1 MRKAYGREPGSG
13 IRDSGVGG
21 RDSKGCHAART
32 LWVRGVLAVIALA
45 VCACNGNQA
54 GLNPHGPIARSIAVH
69 AWTLMTVCVAVYV
82 VVMIAFFIALGRRR
96 RETDDLPETT
106 ARLTRNVEIAV
117 GLTVVILIGIATSSV
132 IAGRGT
138 YSPSGAG
145 AITVDVIGHQWWWDF
160 QYHDVTPSDVITSP
174 NELHIPVGVPVVLK
188 VMSTDVIHSFWV
200 PNLMAKRDLIPGIV
214 TNTWIQADDP
224 GVYRGQCAEFCG
236 HQHAHMAFEVVAE
249 PMEKFQAWIR
259 QQRQPAQEPATD
271 QQRHGRDVFMQSPC
285 VTCHTIRGTEA
296 GSHVGPELTHV
307 ASRLTLAA
315 GTLPNARGHLAGWI
329 ANSQSI
335 KPGNRM
341 PPNPLG
347 PEDFQA
353 LLSYVRSLQ

>member
-1 MRKAYGREPGSG
+1 MTRPSSLRLRAPGLFA
-13 IRDSGVGG
+13 VG
-21 RDSKGCHAART
+21 S
-32 LWVRGVLAVIALA
+32 LFLAS
-45 VCACNGNQA
+45 CSGNQA
-54 GLNPHGPIARSIAVH
+54 ALNPHGPIARSIAVH
-69 AWTLMTVCVAVYV
+69 AWSLIAICSAVYV
-82 VVMIAFFIALGRRR
+82 AVMIVFFIALGRRR
-96 RETDDLPETT
+96 RESDDSPETT
-106 ARLTRNVEIAV
+106 ARLTRHVVIAV
-117 GLTVVILIGIATSSV
+117 ALTVLILVGMATSSV

-145 AITVDVIGHQWWWDF
+145 AITVDVVGHQWWWDF
-160 QYHDVTPSDVITSP
+160 QYHDITPSDVFTSP

-200 PNLMAKRDLIPGIV
+200 PNLMAKRDLIPGII
-214 TNTWIQADDP
+214 TNTWIQADEP

-236 HQHAHMAFEVVAE
+236 HQHAHMAFNVVAE
-249 PMEKFQAWIR
+249 PMEKFQAWVR
-259 QQRQPAQEPATD
+259 QQRQAGAEPATD
-271 QQRHGRDVFMQSPC
+271 AQRRGRDVFMQSPC
-285 VTCHTIRGTEA
+285 VTCHSIRGTEA

-341 PPNPLG
+341 PPNALA
-347 PEDFQA
+347 PEDLQA
-353 LLSYVRSLQ
+353 LLAYVRSLR